1 MVALCLWGGNLWR
14 LVFIHQRIT
23 FWSIL
28 KTSRPFQTAFKPQL
42 TCHHSG
48 SLSNGGSWPP
58 LSRYKPH
65 LSIFPQN
72 VLLSMAYSKT
82 APYLLGKTLHH
93 RPPLASPASC
103 LTTALFLA
111 FTPGLL
117 HVHPAAG
124 IGDTSFP
131 SPPPFN
137 SDLAFKTKLRK
148 HLLQGLLWSPP
159 D

>member
-14 LVFIHQRIT
+14 LVFIHQRII
-23 FWSIL
+23 FWSIH
-28 KTSRPFQTAFKPQL
+28 KTSRPFQIAFKQQL

-58 LSRYKPH
+58 LSQYRPH

-93 RPPLASPASC
+93 GPLLASPASR
-103 LTTALFLA
+103 LTTALSLLPCSWHSLPASSTCILLLA
-111 FTPGLL
+111 LATP
-117 HVHPAAG
+117 
-124 IGDTSFP
+124 P
-131 SPPPFN
+131 SQP
-137 SDLAFKTKLRK
+137 STL
-148 HLLQGLLWSPP
+148 
-159 D
+159 